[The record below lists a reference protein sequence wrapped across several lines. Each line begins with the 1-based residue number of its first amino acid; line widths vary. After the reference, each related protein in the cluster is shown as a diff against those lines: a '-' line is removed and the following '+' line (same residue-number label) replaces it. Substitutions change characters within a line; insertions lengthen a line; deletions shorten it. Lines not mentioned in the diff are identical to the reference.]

1 MENPMPNPIESVMA
15 MFLMSMNTFSDYYA
29 AFEKTNHEMVAK
41 VRIREKCKT
50 ADSDLQSYKLE
61 RAQTDSV
68 IEKMHFCSF
77 ASSCSW

>member
-41 VRIREKCKT
+41 VRTIILVQV
-50 ADSDLQSYKLE
+50 SQLPYKNN
-61 RAQTDSV
+61 
-68 IEKMHFCSF
+68 
-77 ASSCSW
+77 